1 MADIEKIFYEELEKA
16 KPQLVNSKN
25 IYWKGTNQFNQVLK
39 NKVFVAHK
47 NSFKGK
53 IEDLLKNC
61 EFLIVKDDVRYQN
74 SYECITCFFPD
85 GISFLPLQTS
95 FWNGYSPYWDY
106 LKNNYTQING
116 DRFQNFVFKKIIS
129 MEPISNEDL
138 IIDFE
143 LENDQNIFHFHP
155 LLIFPVREN
164 QAIRNNLMNF
174 LKNVFE
180 RAFNEDKEYDLLC
193 EEYDEAYNDDD
204 WQKALSIIDKLIKI
218 KPDYYWNYFNKAWV
232 LYFLDNW
239 LEAEKILKVAF
250 DKFYKVN
257 GFKDN
262 SDKWSDYVKSKFAF
276 GKIIES
282 YLFEEKNLII
292 ESVKSLNE
300 SIRFTKD
307 EEKRA
312 NRLRYKDELLDALS
326 EDLINFDYNERKVI
340 YLDGELSF
348 YNPSN
353 ILPLEIS
360 KTKEL
365 KFPAGHPVAGQLYV
379 GHPFVPNLYYPIEDY
394 ETSLFESQA
403 MELSSFLKSL
413 GATKIKT
420 ERVISSG
427 ISSSQ
432 SLSADQS
439 LSKSQSGSVAGSGLI
454 YSAEQS
460 GSINRKSFSQSEQDS
475 SSSYLSGKRINID
488 GEFLPKYKPYIREDL
503 IWYEHNEVWK
513 SIAKQRLEGGLKSYR
528 IVMSTKDVE
537 QVSERELKKIDEE
550 YQQLLKISGSA
561 KVMKAS
567 AEMNTST
574 ESSGT
579 TTSLLEQK
587 KKNTTEWQI
596 YVEFAPI
603 EELKEE
609 APNVASISESSKPL
623 LSQEAGNLSEN
634 EQEYFELVED
644 SMEDGVITEAAR
656 RILERR
662 RAKLEI
668 SENRA
673 LEIEKLALG
682 SLYSETELQYID
694 EIQFMLE
701 DDGIISEDE
710 RKILER
716 KRERLN
722 ITEERAKELEN
733 NVVKK

>member
-16 KPQLVNSKN
+16 KPQLVNSRN

-53 IEDLLKNC
+53 IEDLLENC

-180 RAFNEDKEYDLLC
+180 RAFNEDKEYDSLI
-193 EEYDEAYNDDD
+193 EERDKFWGND
-204 WQKALSIIDKLIKI
+204 WQKVSEIMDKLIEI
-218 KPDYYWNYFNKAWV
+218 APDWYGHYCDKARALIEIGDLV
-232 LYFLDNW
+232 
-239 LEAEKILKVAF
+239 EAEKAFKIGF
-250 DKFYKVN
+250 DKFYKEN
-257 GFKDN
+257 GIIDN
-262 SDKWSDYVKSKFAF
+262 SSNWSESEKSNFAIVKYNESLLF
-276 GKIIES
+276 GK
-282 YLFEEKNLII
+282 KNLII

-312 NRLRYKDELLDALS
+312 NRLRKKDELLNALS

-413 GATKIKT
+413 GATRIKT
-420 ERVISSG
+420 EKVISSD

-439 LSKSQSGSVAGSGLI
+439 LSASQSGSIAGSGLI

-460 GSINRKSFSQSEQDS
+460 GSVDRKSFSQSEQDS

-488 GEFLPKYKPYIREDL
+488 GEFLPKHKPYIREDL

-528 IVMSTKDVE
+528 IIMSTKDVE

-603 EELKEE
+603 EELTEE
-609 APNVASISESSKPL
+609 APNVKSISESSKPL

-644 SMEDGVITEAAR
+644 SIEGGVITEAAR

-694 EIQFMLE
+694 EIEFMLE